1 MNWLI
6 YLFGSGLAFFVGV
19 GLLLVSLAAFTASP
33 RRVVKAVASLAAFLG
48 LAFVALSATPLPYWL
63 YCVLGLVAVVWLVAE
78 RGRRGWLFD
87 RRRWLRAALVVI
99 VLAVVALEVPYHLT
113 PALPATGRPTL
124 YVVADSITA
133 GMGGEKA
140 TWPRLLAAAHGIP
153 IVDLSRPGA
162 TARSALRQADGIP
175 EDGGLVLLEIGG
187 NDLLG
192 TTSAADFA
200 ADLDRLL
207 ERVCR
212 PGRTV
217 VLFELPLP
225 PLCNDYGHAQRRLA
239 ARYEVVLVPKRR
251 FAAVLTGDGATV
263 DSLHL
268 SASGHERMADL
279 VWELIRSAYAE

>member
-1 MNWLI
+1 MPWLI
-6 YLFGSGLAFFVGV
+6 YLFGGGLAFFVGAA
-19 GLLLVSLAAFTASP
+19 LLLVALASFAASP
-33 RRVVKAVASLAAFLG
+33 RRGVKALASLAAFLG

-63 YCVLGLVAVVWLVAE
+63 YGVLGLVALVWLAAE
-78 RGRRGWLFD
+78 RGKRGWLFD
-87 RRRWLRAALVVI
+87 RRRWFRAALVVV
-99 VLAVVALEVPYHLT
+99 VLAVVALETPYHLT
-113 PALPATGRPTL
+113 PTVPAAGRPTL

-140 TWPRLLAAAHGIP
+140 TWPRLLADGHGVP

-162 TARSALRQADGIP
+162 TARSALRQAEGIP

-192 TTSAADFA
+192 TTTAADFA

-212 PGRTV
+212 SGRTV

-225 PLCNDYGHAQRRLA
+225 PFCNDFGHAQRRLA
-239 ARYEVVLVPKRR
+239 ARYGVVLVPKRR

-279 VWELIRSAYAE
+279 VWELIRPAYAE